1 MKQSATDSVWAKI
14 DDADICEY
22 IFHDPPIFILTE
34 FEDIFDRLPLYVKGG
49 ELKVIAG
56 KFTGVA
62 ENGEVQERC
71 LSKAFAPLDA
81 KDNAGRAG
89 TTPPAIIR

>member
-22 IFHDPPIFILTE
+22 IFYGPPIFILTE
-34 FEDIFDRLPLYVKGG
+34 FEGIFDRLPLYVKGG

-56 KFTGVA
+56 EFNVWQKMGKFKSIVF
-62 ENGEVQERC
+62 RKH
-71 LSKAFAPLDA
+71 L
-81 KDNAGRAG
+81 R
-89 TTPPAIIR
+89 R